1 MCIERLQLV
10 GVGIQRKHNAGETSL
25 LLVTIHTLSRTDLLI
40 NSATSIAIRIATNA
54 TISDVT

>member
-1 MCIERLQLV
+1 MSIERLQLV

-25 LLVTIHTLSRTDLLI
+25 LLVAIHTLSRTDLLI

>member
-25 LLVTIHTLSRTDLLI
+25 LLVAIHTLSRTDLLI
-40 NSATSIAIRIATNA
+40 NSATSIAIRIAANA
-54 TISDVT
+54 AISDVT

>member
-25 LLVTIHTLSRTDLLI
+25 LLVAIHTLSRTDLLI